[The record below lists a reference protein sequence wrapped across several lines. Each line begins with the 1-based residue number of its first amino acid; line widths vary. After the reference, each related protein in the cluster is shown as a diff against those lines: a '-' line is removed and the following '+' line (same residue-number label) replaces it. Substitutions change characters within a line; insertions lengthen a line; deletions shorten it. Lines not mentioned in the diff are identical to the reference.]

1 MCIIF
6 MCITYFVIIEKLKCQ
21 EKEIKDALN
30 SLRRQR
36 KGESPKGRTYW
47 GMFEFKGKKKCSQ
60 E

>member
-1 MCIIF
+1 LRSLNA
-6 MCITYFVIIEKLKCQ
+6 KK
-21 EKEIKDALN
+21 KEIKDALN
-30 SLRRQR
+30 SLRRQH

>member
-1 MCIIF
+1 MPR
-6 MCITYFVIIEKLKCQ
+6 K
-21 EKEIKDALN
+21 KEIKDALN

-60 E
+60 EWETSNGLPWMSDA